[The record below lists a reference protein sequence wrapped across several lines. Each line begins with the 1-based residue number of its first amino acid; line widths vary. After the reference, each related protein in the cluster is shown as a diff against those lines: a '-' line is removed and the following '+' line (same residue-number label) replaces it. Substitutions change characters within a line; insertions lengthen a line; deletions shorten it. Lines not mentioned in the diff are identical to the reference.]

1 MLKHRYVLVAI
12 ALAAAEMAFSQG
24 YGGPSML
31 SRGGNRPG
39 HRGRSPMDLT
49 AYGAVRGTLETG
61 LTPVRLGEDGALGSD
76 RRYGVQA
83 DIGAYGAHNWRK
95 TSLGLDYRGDYR
107 KTAQLGGYQGINQ
120 ALSLDLTHTPNNR
133 VTLFFRETGGT
144 TNRAFGGF
152 TAPSIPDPNSFNL
165 ANNEVFDSRLY
176 FSQTSAG
183 ASYQKTARLSFT
195 AMGDYFFAKR
205 PDRRLV
211 GVSGYRGSGGTQY
224 RFSSRSAMTFD
235 YQLVTFEFPRVYGDS
250 RMHGGTVSF
259 QRRMTRNLDINLGGG
274 ALYLRASGTQTVELS
289 PEVAAILGRST
300 GVAAFTRTSVI
311 PQISAM
317 VNYTLERSRFTGS
330 YWTGVVPG
338 NGVFL
343 TSQMDALS
351 AGYSF
356 SGVRKLSIGASARY
370 TNIKSKAVQLGN
382 LRMLGAGGGLN
393 YAFTR
398 MFSLSSQID
407 YRTFDTPGLQGREG
421 MIVSFGISVSP
432 ARIPL
437 SMW

>member
-1 MLKHRYVLVAI
+1 
-12 ALAAAEMAFSQG
+12 
-24 YGGPSML
+24 
-31 SRGGNRPG
+31 
-39 HRGRSPMDLT
+39 
-49 AYGAVRGTLETG
+49 
-61 LTPVRLGEDGALGSD
+61 
-76 RRYGVQA
+76 
-83 DIGAYGAHNWRK
+83 
-95 TSLGLDYRGDYR
+95 
-107 KTAQLGGYQGINQ
+107 LGGYQGGNQ
-120 ALSLDLTHTPNNR
+120 ALSLDLTHTPNKR
-133 VTLFFRETGGT
+133 IEVFFRETGGT

-152 TAPSIPDPNSFNL
+152 MAPAIPDPNSFNL
-165 ANNEVFDSRLY
+165 ANNEVFDSRTY

-183 ASYQKTARLSFT
+183 VTYRKTARLSFT
-195 AMGDYFFAKR
+195 GMGDYFFTRR

-211 GVSGYRGSGGTQY
+211 GASGYRGSGGTQY
-224 RFSSRSAMTFD
+224 RFSSRSAISLD
-235 YQLVTFEFPRVYGDS
+235 YQFITFEFPRVYGDS

-259 QRRMTRNLDINLGGG
+259 QRRMTRNVDINLGVG

-330 YWTGVVPG
+330 YTTGVVPG

-370 TNIKSKAVQLGN
+370 TNLKSKAVQLGN
-382 LRMLGAGGGLN
+382 LRTFGGGGGLN
-393 YAFTR
+393 YALTR
-398 MFSLSSQID
+398 MLSLSSQID
-407 YRTFDTPGLQGREG
+407 YRTFDAPGLQGREG
-421 MIVSFGISVSP
+421 MAVTFGISFSP